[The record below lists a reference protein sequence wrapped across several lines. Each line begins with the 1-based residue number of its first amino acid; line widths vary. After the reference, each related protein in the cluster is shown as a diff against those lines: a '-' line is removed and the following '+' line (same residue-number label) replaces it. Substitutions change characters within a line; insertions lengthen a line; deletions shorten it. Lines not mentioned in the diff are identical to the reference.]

1 MAPLIHSRSQSGQ
14 GLVQCMVGMSL
25 SLLVVM
31 AAFSAFAWMQRSQ
44 LMLQTQADTQMRM
57 YTAAQLFREHVQRA
71 GAAEVTAESEGMA
84 VLNRLP
90 VILTGSDTSLQLNHW
105 RSLTPA
111 DCLGHEASTLPSLQD
126 DFRRN
131 SQRELTC
138 KDAARNNSSSQT
150 LAENIDDLRL
160 RYAEAIGP
168 SGSATELQFM
178 QWRKASQVTDWQ
190 QVRAVGLCLQ
200 IRPSAIRMA
209 TGSLSC
215 NNPAPL
221 KNGAGAWRAV
231 FFLKH
236 ARS

>member
-1 MAPLIHSRSQSGQ
+1 MLSRSQQGQ

-31 AAFSAFAWMQRSQ
+31 AAFSAFAWLQRNQ

-57 YTAAQLFREHVQRA
+57 YTAVQLIRERVQRA
-71 GAAEVTAESEGMA
+71 GAPELTTDTQGMA
-84 VLNRLP
+84 VFNRLP
-90 VILTGSDTSLQLNHW
+90 AIITGSDTSLQLNHW

-111 DCLGHEASTLPSLQD
+111 DCLGHEVSTLPWLQD

-131 SQRELTC
+131 SQRELSC
-138 KDAARNNSSSQT
+138 KDTARSNSNAQT
-150 LAENIDDLRL
+150 LVEYIDDVRL
-160 RYAEAIGP
+160 SYAVSSASSDTP
-168 SGSATELQFM
+168 SDSQFM

-190 QVRAVGLCLQ
+190 QVRAIGLCLQ
-200 IRPSAIRMA
+200 IRPDAIRMA

-215 NNPAPL
+215 NNPLAL

-231 FFLKH
+231 FVLNH
-236 ARS
+236 ARP